1 MLSLEWIQECCL
13 RGRYYWS
20 HHADQE
26 RQNDGL
32 SIEQI
37 EYVILHGRVLERYAD
52 TGRGESCL
60 VAGFTSERRPVH
72 VVVGAR
78 GEQAVIV
85 TTYIPRPPKFV
96 NPHERA

>member
-13 RGRYYWS
+13 HGRYYWS

-60 VAGFTSERRPVH
+60 VVGFTSERRPVH
-72 VVVGAR
+72 VVVGVR
-78 GEQAVIV
+78 GEVAVIV

-96 NPHERA
+96 NPYERA